1 MKIYTYAECF
11 EQNKLTFVKDL
22 LYGAK
27 YDPNYPHR
35 AYLAPVN
42 VVLNDEE
49 SENYTPDYGT
59 TQGLMDFK
67 FTMRLP
73 EGVSGDLVLLQW

>member
-1 MKIYTYAECF
+1 MHTECF

-22 LYGAK
+22 FYGAN

-35 AYLAPVN
+35 AYVAPLK
-42 VVLNDEE
+42 VVLGDEG
-49 SENYTPDYGT
+49 SQNYLPDYGT
-59 TQGLMDFK
+59 TEGLMDFK